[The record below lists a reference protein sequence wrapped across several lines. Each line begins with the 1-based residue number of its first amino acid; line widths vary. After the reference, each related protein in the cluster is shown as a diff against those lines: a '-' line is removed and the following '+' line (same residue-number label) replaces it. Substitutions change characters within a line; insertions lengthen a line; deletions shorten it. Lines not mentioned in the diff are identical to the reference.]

1 MITVLVVDDHDLL
14 REGVSSCLSAFD
26 DLEVVGESASG
37 EEGLE
42 AASRLRPDVVVI
54 DLIMPGIGG
63 VEAIRRL
70 RDADESI
77 GLLALSTFAHGDL
90 IREAIDAGASGY
102 LVKSVDT
109 EGLAQAV
116 RDVAAGRGSFSSD
129 VTRVLAAAPRSA
141 ADVTARFTERE
152 AEVAEL
158 VARRAEQ
165 RRHRRVPQ
173 PQRVHGQESRQQHSH
188 ETAGPIAHR
197 GGGDHPAQSVS
208 RRRSGL
214 DVAQV
219 GKDVRQDVDEHGRRV
234 PVADRL

>member
-1 MITVLVVDDHDLL
+1 
-14 REGVSSCLSAFD
+14 
-26 DLEVVGESASG
+26 
-37 EEGLE
+37 
-42 AASRLRPDVVVI
+42 
-54 DLIMPGIGG
+54 MPGIGG

-158 VARRAEQ
+158 VARGRSNADIAESLKLSVFTVKNHVSSILMKLQ
-165 RRHRRVPQ
+165 
-173 PQRVHGQESRQQHSH
+173 
-188 ETAGPIAHR
+188 
-197 GGGDHPAQSVS
+197 AQSRTEAAAIILRS
-208 RRRSGL
+208 R
-214 DVAQV
+214 
-219 GKDVRQDVDEHGRRV
+219 
-234 PVADRL
+234 

>member
-1 MITVLVVDDHDLL
+1 MLVVDDHDLL

-116 RDVAAGRGSFSSD
+116 RDVAAGRGSFSSE

-158 VARRAEQ
+158 VARGRSNADIAESLNLSVFTVKNHVSSILMKLQ
-165 RRHRRVPQ
+165 
-173 PQRVHGQESRQQHSH
+173 
-188 ETAGPIAHR
+188 
-197 GGGDHPAQSVS
+197 AQSRTEAAAIILRS
-208 RRRSGL
+208 R
-214 DVAQV
+214 
-219 GKDVRQDVDEHGRRV
+219 
-234 PVADRL
+234 